1 LSQTVSIVPPVT
13 SSKSIQAEIDAL
25 TNQRVQKQQLLT
37 SIIQEIDSLKIS
49 IPALTEAPKYRV
61 RGFWAIPD
69 PVVSPSTGSQ
79 QVIQFKIQYRYL
91 SDSGA
96 ATPIQQV
103 DFIDNNGQ
111 TKTGAFSNWNEFKSE
126 IRSKI
131 YDPNTGTYTWAPEAT
146 ADADANNINQLDI
159 PITKGEQ
166 VEIRIQSISEAGWPD
181 NPLTSDYSQNVII
194 SFPEDLSTQSQAAST
209 TSNFLDLATVQIQN
223 DLSARG
229 IDTLLSK
236 KVVTAD
242 KTFFL
247 DSASVSSGYYG
258 SNGQPIDMFQKIQEL
273 QDQINSLQALVQKSV
288 GTL

>member
-1 LSQTVSIVPPVT
+1 M
-13 SSKSIQAEIDAL
+13 
-25 TNQRVQKQQLLT
+25 
-37 SIIQEIDSLKIS
+37 
-49 IPALTEAPKYRV
+49 
-61 RGFWAIPD
+61 
-69 PVVSPSTGSQ
+69 
-79 QVIQFKIQYRYL
+79 
-91 SDSGA
+91 SDSGS

-131 YDPNTGTYTWAPEAT
+131 YDPNPGTYVWAPEAT

-181 NPLTSDYSQNVII
+181 NPLTSDYSQTVVIP
-194 SFPEDLSTQSQAAST
+194 FPEDLSIQSQAANT
-209 TSNFLDLATVQIQN
+209 TSNLLDLATVQIQN
-223 DLSARG
+223 DLSVKG
-229 IDTLLSK
+229 LDTLLSK

-247 DSASVSSGYYG
+247 DAASVSSGYYG
-258 SNGQPIDMFQKIQEL
+258 SNGQPVDMFQKIQEL
-273 QDQINSLQALVQKSV
+273 QDQINSLQALVQKSA
-288 GTL
+288 GTLEVYILLSIDIFMV